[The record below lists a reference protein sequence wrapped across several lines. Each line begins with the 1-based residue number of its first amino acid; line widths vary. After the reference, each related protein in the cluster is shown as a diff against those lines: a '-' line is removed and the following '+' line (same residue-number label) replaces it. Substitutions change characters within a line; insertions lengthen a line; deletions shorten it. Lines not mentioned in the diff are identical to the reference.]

1 MTMKRRRTANA
12 AVLFLASALVCME
25 CMRVDAVCPN
35 RCGGPAR
42 GRCGMHDR
50 CICKRGYMGIDC
62 SKRTCSFARA
72 WSDTPFAKNQ
82 AHAYAE
88 CAGVGVCD
96 RETGLCQCSPGFSGE
111 GCLSKIEEP
120 KSEDPVDQ
128 CNYIDAYMRC
138 FKEECCKEKKLLDAI
153 ETLTKFA
160 TDQDL
165 PCTTITCGA
174 AAALQANLI
183 LTAAAILFLTL
194 FSA

>member
-1 MTMKRRRTANA
+1 MRKGELIGFVIAILAGGTSVAGAGQDLFKQFDDGRPGCDANHLSDA
-12 AVLFLASALVCME
+12 AV
-25 CMRVDAVCPN
+25 
-35 RCGGPAR
+35 
-42 GRCGMHDR
+42 
-50 CICKRGYMGIDC
+50 
-62 SKRTCSFARA
+62 
-72 WSDTPFAKNQ
+72 
-82 AHAYAE
+82 
-88 CAGVGVCD
+88 
-96 RETGLCQCSPGFSGE
+96 
-111 GCLSKIEEP
+111 CLNKIEEP

-183 LTAAAILFLTL
+183 LTAAAILLLTL
-194 FSA
+194 STA